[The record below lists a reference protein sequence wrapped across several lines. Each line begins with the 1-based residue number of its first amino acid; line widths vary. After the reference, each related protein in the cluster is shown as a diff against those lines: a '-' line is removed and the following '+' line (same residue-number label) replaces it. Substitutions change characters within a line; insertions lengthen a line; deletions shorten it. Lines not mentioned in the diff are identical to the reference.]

1 MVKAKQKESKTSP
14 KGASTSMFNKF
25 SLRDFLIGRRLGRG
39 KFGKVY
45 LAVEKK
51 HKYCVAL
58 KVIAK
63 KKLRDTGVE
72 HQLRREIEI
81 MSNLRH
87 RSIVRLYG
95 VFADEKA
102 VYLILEL
109 CCGGE
114 IFSQLREKRKFTEAK
129 TAFYIRDLADA
140 LHYCHKKNIIHRD
153 IKPENLLLD
162 IDGNLKLS
170 DFGWSVHTPDPSR
183 SRQTLCGTLDYLPPE
198 MIEQKAHDPSVDVW
212 SLGVLTYE
220 FVTGCP
226 PFEGTGGQ
234 TGTFG
239 RIKKVEM
246 RKIPDS
252 VSKECCDFIAGL
264 LKKNPAERYSL
275 EQVPRHPFIKK
286 YCK

>member
-1 MVKAKQKESKTSP
+1 MSKSP
-14 KGASTSMFNKF
+14 GAASTSMLNKF
-25 SLRDFLIGRRLGRG
+25 SLKDFLIGRRLGRG

-45 LAVEKK
+45 LALEKK
-51 HKYCVAL
+51 YKYCVAL

-87 RSIVRLYG
+87 KSIVRLYG
-95 VFADEKA
+95 VFTDEKA

-114 IFSQLREKRKFTEAK
+114 IFSRLREKGKFTEAEAAVYVK
-129 TAFYIRDLADA
+129 DLANA

-162 IDGNLKLS
+162 VDGNLKLS
-170 DFGWSVHTPDPSR
+170 DFGWSVHTPDPNR

-198 MIEQKAHDPSVDVW
+198 MIEQRAHDPSADVW

-220 FVTGCP
+220 FVVGCP
-226 PFEGTGGQ
+226 PFEGKDGQ
-234 TGTFG
+234 QGTFG
-239 RIKKVEM
+239 RIKKGNM
-246 RKIPDS
+246 HKIPDT
-252 VSKECCDFIAGL
+252 VSKECCDFIHGL
-264 LKKNPAERYSL
+264 LKRNQSERYSL
-275 EQVPRHPFIKK
+275 EQVPHHIFIKK
-286 YCK
+286 HCG